1 MVMIEFKE
9 AAVDKVFNLLEES
22 FEHNKN
28 QKMILCELYDVLEDA
43 MKDHGDEDEISKG
56 IMGLRGSRSGYRSS
70 MRGGYKRGMHDDYRE
85 DNRYAY

>member
-9 AAVDKVFNLLEES
+9 AAIDKVFGLLEES

-28 QKMILCELYDVLEDA
+28 QKMVLCELYDVLEDA
-43 MKDHGDEDEISKG
+43 MKQHDNEDEISKG
-56 IMGLRGSRSGYRSS
+56 IMGLRRSRSN
-70 MRGGYKRGMHDDYRE
+70 YKRGMRDYHD

>member
-9 AAVDKVFNLLEES
+9 AAIDKVFGLLEES

-28 QKMILCELYDVLEDA
+28 QKMVLCELYDVLEDA
-43 MKDHGDEDEISKG
+43 MKEHDNEDEISKG
-56 IMGLRGSRSGYRSS
+56 IMGLRGSRSSYRS
-70 MRGGYKRGMHDDYRE
+70 MRGGYRRGMHDDYRE

>member
-9 AAVDKVFNLLEES
+9 AAIDKVFGLLEES

-28 QKMILCELYDVLEDA
+28 QKMVLCELYDVLENA
-43 MKDHGDEDEISKG
+43 MKEHDGDDEISKNL
-56 IMGLRGSRSGYRSS
+56 MGLRRSKSS
-70 MRGGYKRGMHDDYRE
+70 YKRGMREYHE

>member
-56 IMGLRGSRSGYRSS
+56 IIGLRGSRSGYRSS
-70 MRGGYKRGMHDDYRE
+70 MRGGYKRGMRYDYRE